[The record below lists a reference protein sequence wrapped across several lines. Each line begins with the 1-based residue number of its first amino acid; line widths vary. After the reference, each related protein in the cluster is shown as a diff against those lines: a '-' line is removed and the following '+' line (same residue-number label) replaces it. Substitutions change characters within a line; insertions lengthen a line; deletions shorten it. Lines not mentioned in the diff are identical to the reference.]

1 MRKSVWVVLGLC
13 IAGLSVREARAQGKP
28 GAKGLELVDVSGT
41 VDSPDGGSPLA
52 YALRV
57 PKGAQ
62 ASPTMVAHNRGYGV
76 DVGGGNR
83 LTVSVWRLKSE
94 GNLDG
99 TINYK
104 ATTYGGLAAKQTLE
118 KDTQLATLN
127 PMGTMQSVF
136 LFKRISKGEH
146 IEVEC
151 TGPPSHVDTL
161 KEACGSFKT
170 K

>member
-1 MRKSVWVVLGLC
+1 MKKAVWVVLSVWIVGLT
-13 IAGLSVREARAQGKP
+13 AADARAQAKP
-28 GAKGLELVDVSGT
+28 GAKGLELVEVSGT
-41 VDSPDGGSPLA
+41 VDSPDGGNPVGYSI
-52 YALRV
+52 RV

-62 ASPTMVAHNRGYGV
+62 PSPAMVAHNRGYGV

-83 LTVSVWRLKSE
+83 VTVSVWRLKSE

-99 TINYK
+99 VINYK
-104 ATTYGGLAAKQTLE
+104 ANTYGGLSAKQDID
-118 KDTQLATLN
+118 KDTHLATLK
-127 PMGTMQSVF
+127 PMGTLQSVF

-151 TGPPSHVDTL
+151 SGPPGQVEAL
-161 KEACGSFKT
+161 KEACGSLKT